1 MPLGAP
7 TSGTCDEGVRL
18 SAQVGSCELL
28 PLDSS
33 LTSTGRSV
41 VASAPALGAG
51 DREFESPR
59 PDQNSDQTVE
69 RALVKSA
76 VEKLSDTRSKL
87 NIEVSFEE
95 LAPYLA
101 KASKALSEKI
111 TVPGFRK
118 GKVPAQL
125 VEQRVGR
132 AAILDEAINLSLG
145 DFYST
150 AKSEHSLAAIG
161 RPQVDIT
168 ELVDKEKLTFTVE
181 VDVRPEITLPNFSE
195 LTLTVDDVVVGD
207 AEVDEQVDALRA
219 RFGTLTTIDK
229 AIESG
234 DFVTIDLVASANGK
248 PLDGGTA
255 NDISY
260 EVGSN
265 SMVDGLDD
273 ALIGLSAGESKRFST
288 NLVGM
293 PEGETGD
300 VDLTVKAV
308 KHRDLPPLDDSFAK
322 LASEFETLAELKSD
336 VQSRVERVKHLE
348 QGAAARDQLV
358 ELLVETIKFPLPEK
372 FIEDEV
378 HNHLEGESRLEDT
391 AHRDE
396 VTLQTTKQ
404 LTYEI
409 ILDTIVSAEN
419 VSVNENEL
427 TEYLVRQAQRYGMT
441 PDQFIQEVS
450 MNGQI
455 STMVSEVS
463 RAKALAS
470 VLGRVK
476 VVTPSGKSVNLEDL
490 RPKPAVSEAE
500 AE

>member
-1 MPLGAP
+1 M
-7 TSGTCDEGVRL
+7 
-18 SAQVGSCELL
+18 VGSCELL

-33 LTSTGRSV
+33 LTPTGRSV

-59 PDQNSDQTVE
+59 PDQKSNQTVE
-69 RALVKSA
+69 RAFVKSA

-87 NIEVSFEE
+87 NIEVTFEE
-95 LAPYLA
+95 LSPYIA
-101 KASKALSEKI
+101 KANKALAEKMTI
-111 TVPGFRK
+111 PGFRK
-118 GKVPAQL
+118 GKVPAAL

-132 AAILDEAINLSLG
+132 AAILDEAINLSMG

-150 AKSEHSLAAIG
+150 AKKEHAVAAIG

-168 ELVDKEKLTFTVE
+168 ELVDKEKFSFTVE
-181 VDVRPEITLPNFSE
+181 VDVRPEVTLPNFSE
-195 LTLTVDDVVVGD
+195 MTLTVDDVVVGD

-219 RFGTLTTIDK
+219 RFGTLTAVEK
-229 AIESG
+229 AIETG
-234 DFVTIDLVASANGK
+234 DFVTIDLVASAGGK

-265 SMVDGLDD
+265 TMVDGLDD
-273 ALIGLSAGESKRFST
+273 ALVGLSAGESKRFAT
-288 NLVGM
+288 TLVGM
-293 PEGETGD
+293 PEGEQGEVD
-300 VDLTVKAV
+300 VTVKAV

-322 LASEFETLAELKSD
+322 LSSEFDTLAELKGD
-336 VQSRVERVKHLE
+336 VQTRIERLKHLE

-358 ELLVETIKFPLPEK
+358 EVLVETIKFPLPAS

-378 HNHLEGESRLEDT
+378 NSHLQGESRLEDT
-391 AHRDE
+391 AHREE
-396 VTLQTTKQ
+396 VTAQTTKQ

-409 ILDTIVSAEN
+409 ILDAIVSAEA
-419 VSVNENEL
+419 VSVNESEL
-427 TEYLVRQAQRYGMT
+427 TEYLVRQSQRYGMS
-441 PDQFIQEVS
+441 PDEFIQEVTV
-450 MNGQI
+450 NGQL
-455 STMVSEVS
+455 STMVSEVA

-476 VVTPSGKSVNLEDL
+476 VVTKSGKSVDLEAL
-490 RPKPAVSEAE
+490 RPKPAAPEVTEE
-500 AE
+500 

>member
-1 MPLGAP
+1 M
-7 TSGTCDEGVRL
+7 
-18 SAQVGSCELL
+18 
-28 PLDSS
+28 
-33 LTSTGRSV
+33 
-41 VASAPALGAG
+41 
-51 DREFESPR
+51 
-59 PDQNSDQTVE
+59 
-69 RALVKSA
+69 KSA

-101 KASKALSEKI
+101 KASKAMGEKI

-118 GKVPAQL
+118 GKVPAAL

-132 AAILDEAINLSLG
+132 AAILDEAINMSLG

-150 AKSEHSLAAIG
+150 AKKEHAVAAIG

-168 ELVDKEKLTFTVE
+168 ELVDKEKFTFTVE

-195 LTLTVDDVVVGD
+195 LTLTVEDVVVGD
-207 AEVDEQVDALRA
+207 SEVDEQVDALRA
-219 RFGTLTTIDK
+219 RFGTLTTVEK
-229 AIESG
+229 SVETG
-234 DFVTIDLVASANGK
+234 DFVTIDLVASANGA
-248 PLDGGTA
+248 PLEGGTA

-265 SMVDGLDD
+265 SMVDGMDD
-273 ALIGLSAGESKRFST
+273 ALLGLSVGESKRFST
-288 NLVGM
+288 KLVGM
-293 PEGETGD
+293 PEGESGEVD
-300 VDLTVKAV
+300 VTVKAV
-308 KHRDLPPLDDSFAK
+308 KHRDLPALDDSFAT
-322 LASEFETLAELKSD
+322 LSSEFETLAELKSD
-336 VQSRVERVKHLE
+336 VQGRIERVKHLE

-378 HNHLEGESRLEDT
+378 NNHLEGEKRLEDT
-391 AHRDE
+391 AHREE
-396 VTLQTTKQ
+396 VTAQTTKQ

-427 TEYLVRQAQRYGMT
+427 TEYLVRQAQRYGMS
-441 PDQFIQEVS
+441 PDQFIQEVT
-450 MNGQI
+450 MNGQV
-455 STMVSEVS
+455 STMVSEVA

-476 VVTPSGKSVNLEDL
+476 VITTSGKTVNLEDL
-490 RPKPAVSEAE
+490 RPKPAVSDEVAE
-500 AE
+500 

>member
-1 MPLGAP
+1 M
-7 TSGTCDEGVRL
+7 
-18 SAQVGSCELL
+18 
-28 PLDSS
+28 
-33 LTSTGRSV
+33 
-41 VASAPALGAG
+41 
-51 DREFESPR
+51 
-59 PDQNSDQTVE
+59 
-69 RALVKSA
+69 KSA

-101 KASKALSEKI
+101 KASKAMGEKI

-118 GKVPAQL
+118 GKVPAAL

-132 AAILDEAINLSLG
+132 AAILDEAINMSLG

-150 AKSEHSLAAIG
+150 AKKEHAVAAIG

-168 ELVDKEKLTFTVE
+168 ELVDKEKFTFTVE

-195 LTLTVDDVVVGD
+195 LTLTVEDVVVGD
-207 AEVDEQVDALRA
+207 SEVDEQVDALRA
-219 RFGTLTTIDK
+219 RFGTLTTVEK
-229 AIESG
+229 SVETG
-234 DFVTIDLVASANGK
+234 DFVTIDLVASANGA
-248 PLDGGTA
+248 PLEGGTA

-265 SMVDGLDD
+265 SMVDGMDD
-273 ALIGLSAGESKRFST
+273 ALLGLSVGESKRFST
-288 NLVGM
+288 TLVGM
-293 PEGETGD
+293 PEGESGEVD
-300 VDLTVKAV
+300 VTVKAV
-308 KHRDLPPLDDSFAK
+308 KHRDLPALDDSFAT
-322 LASEFETLAELKSD
+322 LSSEFETLAELKSD
-336 VQSRVERVKHLE
+336 VQGRIERVKHLE

-378 HNHLEGESRLEDT
+378 NNHLEGEKRLEDT
-391 AHRDE
+391 AHREE
-396 VTLQTTKQ
+396 VTAQTTKQ

-427 TEYLVRQAQRYGMT
+427 TEYLVRQAQRYGMS
-441 PDQFIQEVS
+441 PDQFIQEVT
-450 MNGQI
+450 MNGQV
-455 STMVSEVS
+455 STMVSEVA

-476 VVTPSGKSVNLEDL
+476 VITTSGKTVNLEDL
-490 RPKPAVSEAE
+490 RPKPAVSDEVAE
-500 AE
+500 

>member
-1 MPLGAP
+1 M
-7 TSGTCDEGVRL
+7 
-18 SAQVGSCELL
+18 
-28 PLDSS
+28 
-33 LTSTGRSV
+33 
-41 VASAPALGAG
+41 
-51 DREFESPR
+51 
-59 PDQNSDQTVE
+59 
-69 RALVKSA
+69 KSA

-87 NIEVSFEE
+87 NIEVTFEE

-101 KASKALSEKI
+101 KASKAMGEKI

-118 GKVPAQL
+118 GKVPAAL

-132 AAILDEAINLSLG
+132 AAILDEAINMSLG

-150 AKSEHSLAAIG
+150 AKKEHAVAAIG

-168 ELVDKEKLTFTVE
+168 ELVDKEKFTFTVE

-195 LTLTVDDVVVGD
+195 LTLTVEDVVVGD
-207 AEVDEQVDALRA
+207 SEVDEQVDGLRA
-219 RFGTLTTIDK
+219 RFGTLTTVEK
-229 AIESG
+229 SVETG
-234 DFVTIDLVASANGK
+234 DFVTIDLVASANGA
-248 PLDGGTA
+248 PLEGGTA

-265 SMVDGLDD
+265 SMVDGMDD
-273 ALIGLSAGESKRFST
+273 ALLGLSVGESKRFST
-288 NLVGM
+288 KLVGM
-293 PEGETGD
+293 PEGESGEVD
-300 VDLTVKAV
+300 VTVKAV
-308 KHRDLPPLDDSFAK
+308 KHRDLPALDDSFAT
-322 LASEFETLAELKSD
+322 LSSEFETLAELKSD
-336 VQSRVERVKHLE
+336 VQGRIERVKHLE

-378 HNHLEGESRLEDT
+378 NNHLEGEKRLEDT
-391 AHRDE
+391 AHREE
-396 VTLQTTKQ
+396 VTAQTTKQ

-427 TEYLVRQAQRYGMT
+427 TEYLVRQAQRYGMS
-441 PDQFIQEVS
+441 PDQFIQEVT
-450 MNGQI
+450 MNGQV
-455 STMVSEVS
+455 STMVSEVA

-476 VVTPSGKSVNLEDL
+476 VVTTSGKTVNLEDL
-490 RPKPAVSEAE
+490 RPKPAVSDEVAE
-500 AE
+500 

>member
-1 MPLGAP
+1 M
-7 TSGTCDEGVRL
+7 SE
-18 SAQVGSCELL
+18 
-28 PLDSS
+28 
-33 LTSTGRSV
+33 
-41 VASAPALGAG
+41 
-51 DREFESPR
+51 
-59 PDQNSDQTVE
+59 
-69 RALVKSA
+69 
-76 VEKLSDTRSKL
+76 TRSKL

-150 AKSEHSLAAIG
+150 AKKEHALAAIG

-168 ELVDKEKLTFTVE
+168 ELVDKEKLSFTVE
-181 VDVRPEITLPNFSE
+181 VDVRPKITLPNFSE
-195 LTLTVDDVVVGD
+195 LTLTVEDVVVGD
-207 AEVDEQVDALRA
+207 SEVDEQVDVLRA
-219 RFGTLTTIDK
+219 RFGTLTTVEK
-229 AIESG
+229 TIESG
-234 DFVTIDLVASANGK
+234 DFVTIDLVASANGV
-248 PLDGGTA
+248 PLEGGTA

-265 SMVDGLDD
+265 SMVDGMDD
-273 ALIGLSAGESKRFST
+273 ALHGLSAGDSKRFTTS
-288 NLVGM
+288 LVGM
-293 PEGETGD
+293 PEGETGEVD
-300 VDLTVKAV
+300 VTVKAV

-322 LASEFETLAELKSD
+322 LSSEFDTLVELKDD
-336 VQSRVERVKHLE
+336 VQSRIERVKHLE

-378 HNHLEGESRLEDT
+378 YTHLEGEGRLEDI
-391 AHRDE
+391 AHREE
-396 VTLQTTKQ
+396 VTVQTTKQ

-419 VSVNENEL
+419 VSVNESEL

-441 PDQFIQEVS
+441 PDQFIQEVT

-455 STMVSEVS
+455 GTMVSEVS

-476 VVTPSGKSVNLEDL
+476 VVTTSGKSVNLEDL
-490 RPKPAVSEAE
+490 RPKPESPEVEAE
-500 AE
+500 

>member
-1 MPLGAP
+1 M
-7 TSGTCDEGVRL
+7 
-18 SAQVGSCELL
+18 
-28 PLDSS
+28 
-33 LTSTGRSV
+33 
-41 VASAPALGAG
+41 ASAPALGAG

-59 PDQNSDQTVE
+59 PDQNSDHTVE

-87 NIEVSFEE
+87 NIEVTFEE

-101 KASKALSEKI
+101 KASKAMGEKI

-118 GKVPAQL
+118 GKVPAAL

-132 AAILDEAINLSLG
+132 AAILDEAINMSLG

-150 AKSEHSLAAIG
+150 AKKEHAVAAIG

-168 ELVDKEKLTFTVE
+168 ELVDKEKFTFTVE

-195 LTLTVDDVVVGD
+195 LTLTVEDVVVGD
-207 AEVDEQVDALRA
+207 SEVDEQVDGLRA
-219 RFGTLTTIDK
+219 RFGTLTTVEK
-229 AIESG
+229 SVETG
-234 DFVTIDLVASANGK
+234 DFVTIDLVASANGA
-248 PLDGGTA
+248 PLEGGTA

-265 SMVDGLDD
+265 SMVDGMDD
-273 ALIGLSAGESKRFST
+273 ALLGLSVGESKRFST
-288 NLVGM
+288 KLVGM
-293 PEGETGD
+293 PEGESGEVD
-300 VDLTVKAV
+300 VTVKAV
-308 KHRDLPPLDDSFAK
+308 KHRDLPALDDSFAT
-322 LASEFETLAELKSD
+322 LSSEFETLAELKSD
-336 VQSRVERVKHLE
+336 VQGRIERVKHLE

-378 HNHLEGESRLEDT
+378 NNHLEGEKRLEDT
-391 AHRDE
+391 AHREE
-396 VTLQTTKQ
+396 VTAQTTKQ

-427 TEYLVRQAQRYGMT
+427 TEYLVRQAQRYGMS
-441 PDQFIQEVS
+441 PDQFIQEVT
-450 MNGQI
+450 MNGQV
-455 STMVSEVS
+455 STMVSEVA

-476 VVTPSGKSVNLEDL
+476 VVTTSGKTVNLEDL
-490 RPKPAVSEAE
+490 RPKPAVSDEVAE
-500 AE
+500 